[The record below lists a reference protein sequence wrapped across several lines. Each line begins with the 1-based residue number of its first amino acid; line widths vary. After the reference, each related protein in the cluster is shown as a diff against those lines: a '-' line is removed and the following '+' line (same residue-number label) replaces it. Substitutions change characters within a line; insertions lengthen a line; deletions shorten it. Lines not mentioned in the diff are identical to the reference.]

1 MSQNNQPHKLH
12 KGQSL
17 AKDSASNNPHGAIDT
32 SAANKKGLSSGS
44 VSLFGSIIIGIS
56 VVAPAYS
63 LSGALG
69 PVGAVAG
76 EHMPAIFLVGFI
88 PMLLVAIGYR
98 ELNAAMPD
106 AGTTFTWTTKAF
118 GPWVGWLGGWAL
130 LAATIL
136 VLSNLAGIAVDF
148 FYLAL
153 SQVFSNPDLATLS
166 SNTFINI
173 GTFLTLMGFG

>member
-88 PMLLVAIGYR
+88 PMLLVAIG
-98 ELNAAMPD
+98 
-106 AGTTFTWTTKAF
+106 
-118 GPWVGWLGGWAL
+118 
-130 LAATIL
+130 
-136 VLSNLAGIAVDF
+136 
-148 FYLAL
+148 
-153 SQVFSNPDLATLS
+153 
-166 SNTFINI
+166 
-173 GTFLTLMGFG
+173 

>member
-1 MSQNNQPHKLH
+1 MTQNSQSHKQSNPH
-12 KGQSL
+12 GQVHIQD
-17 AKDSASNNPHGAIDT
+17 AAPAHPHGAIDT

-76 EHMPAIFLVGFI
+76 EHMPAIFLIGFI

-118 GPWVGWLGGWAL
+118 WPVGRMDWGLGA
-130 LAATIL
+130 
-136 VLSNLAGIAVDF
+136 SCCY
-148 FYLAL
+148 YLGSL
-153 SQVFSNPDLATLS
+153 ELGRDRC
-166 SNTFINI
+166 
-173 GTFLTLMGFG
+173 

>member
-1 MSQNNQPHKLH
+1 MAQQPVIIH
-12 KGQSL
+12 
-17 AKDSASNNPHGAIDT
+17 PHGEVDT
-32 SAANKKGLSSGS
+32 TAANKKGLSAGS
-44 VSLFGSIIIGIS
+44 VTLFGAIIIGIS

-98 ELNAAMPD
+98 ELNEAMPD

-118 GPWVGWLGGWAL
+118 GPW
-130 LAATIL
+130 
-136 VLSNLAGIAVDF
+136 
-148 FYLAL
+148 
-153 SQVFSNPDLATLS
+153 
-166 SNTFINI
+166 I
-173 GTFLTLMGFG
+173 G